1 MKALPSQ
8 ERALRKR
15 TALISAAIKEFS
27 NQGFEVATA
36 KSIASSAG
44 VATGT
49 FYQYFENKNDM
60 LRVIAHTR
68 FEHLQKQI
76 KVLELNINDER
87 LSDNT
92 VVALFESVLDFVF
105 DFHASDPKLHQVLE
119 QRRTVDAK
127 LMQIMREGEDVL
139 KQRVRNF
146 VQDLGVN
153 NRLVEDVAN
162 NLFAMAEGLVH
173 SLVFHE
179 SVREPRTAIKIGAQM
194 LASYFS
200 SNHIQATT
208 QQ

>member
-15 TALISAAIKEFS
+15 TALISAAIQEFS
-27 NQGFEVATA
+27 NQGFEIATA

-60 LRVIAHTR
+60 LRVIAKNR
-68 FEHLQKQI
+68 FEQLQEQI
-76 KVLELNINDER
+76 KLLELNISDEQ
-87 LSDNT
+87 LADHSL
-92 VVALFESVLDFVF
+92 VALFESVLDFVF
-105 DFHASDPKLHQVLE
+105 DFHASDPRLHQVLE

-127 LMQIMREGEDVL
+127 LMLIMREGEEVL

-146 VQDLGVN
+146 VKDLGVTN
-153 NRLVEDVAN
+153 TLVDDVAN

-179 SVREPRTAIKIGAQM
+179 PAREPRSAIRIGAEM

-200 SNHIQATT
+200 SHNIQAKT
-208 QQ
+208 QH